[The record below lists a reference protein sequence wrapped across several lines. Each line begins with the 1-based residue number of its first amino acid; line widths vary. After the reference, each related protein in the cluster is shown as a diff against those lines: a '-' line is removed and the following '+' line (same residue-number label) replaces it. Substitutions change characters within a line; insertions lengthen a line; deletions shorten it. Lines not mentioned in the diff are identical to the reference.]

1 MPREGRNERNKNWL
15 EELEGEEEKCIVESK
30 ELERNERRNRFGLQP
45 SDLERHSEFYLG
57 PFELK
62 VIVLEV
68 ELSN

>member
-1 MPREGRNERNKNWL
+1 MPREGRNDRNENWW
-15 EELEGEEEKCIVESK
+15 EELEGEEEKCIAESK
-30 ELERNERRNRFGLQP
+30 KLERNEGRNRLGVQP
-45 SDLERHSEFYLG
+45 SDLDIHSEFYSR